1 MSLLFLDIFGIGI
14 GLRYMNKHEYQTNF
28 GVAITILIGCFLGVQ
43 IFLVGKEVI
52 NKSNPEVIFAERFVA
67 SPDRF
72 NITRKTFN
80 FAFGAQFPGN
90 FSQFIDESIYTVT
103 AEQVSM
109 KKKYNQSSGDY
120 YQEWQTLPIRVHP
133 CSSKDFEVNESI
145 DYFNK
150 LAGLEQMYCLDYDSQ
165 NLFIEG
171 NFDQD
176 SYGLIQIK
184 FRMCTGKQN
193 CRDPSEIRKILTNSF
208 VAHYTNDLIVN
219 PKNVNPFQTISRDM
233 YWSTNPIYPKDAYLY
248 YRNIYFQTDNGI
260 VFEEIETQRQPSL
273 SYIQE
278 QVIFG
283 ESDYFFAM
291 YIRFEKAKESIY
303 HRKYKK
309 LDSILAEIGGIAKAL
324 VMIGFII
331 CVPIN
336 QLQLYNQLSNS
347 LFKYSNSE
355 IAQTEQAHRTNHKI
369 AGKTFVQIIE
379 AQKMQSA
386 KQIDQ
391 NSNQN
396 QYQIY
401 SQKQFIDKE
410 QSLSY
415 ESQVQSPQCQN
426 YITKNQITSNQSL
439 REKSIDKIYKKE
451 LFQKQNEILKAKQK
465 DFINSEKDC
474 KQFRAEPQE
483 LISNQNDHN
492 TKQINVQNS
501 YYQQEAK
508 NNFNLFNIIK
518 ITKEIKLKSTQKLQI
533 PPQHEK
539 EKNIEKY
546 IHQKQLQQSIKDYNY
561 KSQKSLA
568 KLKQLLN
575 QNDIQNQENER
586 LKLKWSDYI
595 RYYLW
600 PFGSYA
606 KKKKQIDYSVEKIY
620 QHLDIIYI
628 VKKLLEFEKVKQVLL
643 NEDQRKLVQFFPK
656 PLISVEE
663 IEQEKLEEKK
673 LSVSKKSSQ
682 KHDQKKLSINILNN
696 QQKDEKEKA
705 KEAFQALQN
714 IIKQEKLSEVDKK
727 ILEMLDNS
735 ILENIHN
742 NAEYLQEQINFE
754 DLNSC
759 ALNDQRSIQ
768 RDNIL
773 SFNNQDFNQLV
784 NIQSQHKNKQNEQ
797 IDIKYD
803 QSNQQESFLDGQMPN
818 EIGSQELTSM
828 PQLNFV
834 NIQQIQ
840 LNQTK
845 NI

>member
-14 GLRYMNKHEYQTNF
+14 SLRYMNKDEYQTKF
-28 GVAITILIGCFLGVQ
+28 GVAITIIIGCLLGAQ

-52 NKSNPEVIFAERFVA
+52 SKSNPDVIFAERFVA

-109 KKKYNQSSGDY
+109 QKKYNQSSGDY
-120 YQEWQTLPIRVHP
+120 YQEWKTLPVGIHP
-133 CSSKDFEVNESI
+133 CTSKDFEVEESI
-145 DYFNK
+145 DYFNQ
-150 LAGLEQMYCLDYDSQ
+150 LAGVENMYCLDYDSQ
-165 NLFIEG
+165 DLFIEG

-176 SYGLIQIK
+176 SYGVIQIK
-184 FRMCTGKQN
+184 FRMCNGKQN
-193 CRDPSEIRKILTNSF
+193 CRDPNEIRKILTNSF

-219 PKNVNPFQTISRDM
+219 PKNVNPFQIISRDM

-248 YRNIYFQTDNGI
+248 YRNIYFETDNGI

-336 QLQLYNQLSNS
+336 QLQLYKQLSNS

-355 IAQTEQAHRTNHKI
+355 IVQKEQIHRTNNKI

-379 AQKMQSA
+379 AQKMQST
-386 KQIDQ
+386 KQIDL
-391 NSNQN
+391 NNQHD
-396 QYQIY
+396 YQIY
-401 SQKQFIDKE
+401 PQKQFLDKG
-410 QSLSY
+410 QSCSSN
-415 ESQVQSPQCQN
+415 ESQLISPQDQN
-426 YITKNQITSNQSL
+426 FQTKNEI
-439 REKSIDKIYKKE
+439 KSQQKLKE
-451 LFQKQNEILKAKQK
+451 LFQKQNETQKAKQK
-465 DFINSEKDC
+465 EFIKSGKSV
-474 KQFRAEPQE
+474 KQLKTEPQE
-483 LISNQNDHN
+483 LFSSVNNNNGFQNNIQNISNSNQ
-492 TKQINVQNS
+492 
-501 YYQQEAK
+501 A
-508 NNFNLFNIIK
+508 NNQFNLFNIIK
-518 ITKEIKLKSTQKLQI
+518 ITKQIKQKSAQQLETT
-533 PPQHEK
+533 PQTEK
-539 EKNIEKY
+539 EKQIQNDKQ
-546 IHQKQLQQSIKDYNY
+546 QKLLQQNSNDYKY
-561 KSQKSLA
+561 KSQKSMA
-568 KLKQLLN
+568 KFQHLLN
-575 QNDIQNQENER
+575 QNDALNQENEI

-656 PLISVEE
+656 PLINVDE
-663 IEQEKLEEKK
+663 IDHEKIEEKK
-673 LSVSKKSSQ
+673 LVISKKQSQ
-682 KHDQKKLSINILNN
+682 KPEQKNLAINILNN
-696 QQKDEKEKA
+696 EQKDEKQKA
-705 KEAFQALQN
+705 KEAFEALQN
-714 IIKQEKLSEVDKK
+714 IIKQEKLSEIDKK
-727 ILEMLDNS
+727 ILEMLDDS

-742 NAEYLQEQINFE
+742 NAEYIQQQINFE

-759 ALNDQRSIQ
+759 VINDQRQFYQNNIQ
-768 RDNIL
+768 
-773 SFNNQDFNQLV
+773 SFNNQDFNPLV
-784 NIQSQHKNKQNEQ
+784 SIDSQNRKIQNEQ
-797 IDIKYD
+797 IDIKKE
-803 QSNQQESFLDGQMPN
+803 QSNCQESILDDQMPN
-818 EIGSQELTSM
+818 EIGSQEATSM
-828 PQLNFV
+828 PQLQYM
-834 NIQQIQ
+834 NIQQIK
-840 LNQTK
+840 LNSTK